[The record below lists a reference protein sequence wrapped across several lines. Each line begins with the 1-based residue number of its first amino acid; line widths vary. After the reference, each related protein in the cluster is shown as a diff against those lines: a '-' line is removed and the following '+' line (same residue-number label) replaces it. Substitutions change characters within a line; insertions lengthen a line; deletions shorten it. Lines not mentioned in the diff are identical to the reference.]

1 MKKSFILLIAFML
14 TMCTS
19 PKVIYTDD
27 LCKSVFEHTEDN
39 FIDLLKATEK
49 NYSVVIFTAVFK
61 GEKIILK
68 NNQEILYNDSIKDI
82 GNGFSKAIRVDNRF
96 DVEIKEI
103 EKDYIFTLKREQ
115 LKDHKYIYIKK
126 DMFKK
131 KRPYTITYSN
141 TLCGF
146 K

>member
-1 MKKSFILLIAFML
+1 MKKVFILLTGLML

-19 PKVIYTDD
+19 PKVIFTDD
-27 LCKSVFEHTEDN
+27 LCKPVFEHTEDD
-39 FIDLLKATEK
+39 FIDLLKAKEE
-49 NYSVVIFTAVFK
+49 NYSIVIFTTVFE
-61 GEKIILK
+61 GEKVTLT

-103 EKDYIFTLKREQ
+103 EKDYVFTLKREH

-126 DMFKK
+126 AMFRKN
-131 KRPYTITYSN
+131 RPYSITYSN

>member
-1 MKKSFILLIAFML
+1 ML
-14 TMCTS
+14 TACTS
-19 PKVIYTDD
+19 PKIIFTDNQ
-27 LCKSVFEHTEDN
+27 CKSVFEHTKDDFIDRLKAREDN
-39 FIDLLKATEK
+39 
-49 NYSVVIFTAVFK
+49 YSIVIFTSVFE
-61 GEKIILK
+61 GEKIIVK
-68 NNQEILYNDSIKDI
+68 NNQDMLYNDSVKDI

-103 EKDYIFTLKREQ
+103 EKDYVFTLKREH

-131 KRPYTITYSN
+131 KRPYIITYSN

>member
-1 MKKSFILLIAFML
+1 MKKSFILLVGFML

-19 PKVIYTDD
+19 PKVIFTDD
-27 LCKSVFEHTEDN
+27 LCNPVFEHTEDN
-39 FIDLLKATEK
+39 FINLLKAKEK
-49 NYSVVIFTAVFK
+49 NYSIVIFTAVFE
-61 GEKIILK
+61 GEKIVLT
-68 NNQEILYNDSIKDI
+68 NNHEILYSDSIKDI

-103 EKDYIFTLKREQ
+103 EEDYIFTLKRER
-115 LKDHKYIYIKK
+115 LKGHKYIYIKK

-131 KRPYTITYSN
+131 KHPYTITYSN